1 MPGALADVSTVAWKE
16 FKEFFAHGSGM
27 RGGTLGVLLL
37 MAVIS
42 IFLPLQAGKAWVQSP
57 MLLVYWAWV
66 PLLLV
71 TSVIADSFA
80 GERERHTLGTLL
92 ASRTSDTAI
101 LFGKIGAGVGYGWG
115 FSLASLLLALVTVNI
130 AFGHGRLL
138 VYSPPVA
145 VGIVGLSL
153 LGATLA
159 ASAGVLVSL
168 RAATVK
174 QAQQILSMAMMLVAI
189 VPLLGLQALS
199 KQWQDRLARW
209 IASAGL
215 MRVVL
220 TAMAVLAVLDALL
233 LAAAKARFKRARL
246 ILD

>member
-1 MPGALADVSTVAWKE
+1 MPDALADVWTVAWKE

-57 MLLVYWAWV
+57 MLLMYWAWV

-71 TSVIADSFA
+71 TVNITH
-80 GERERHTLGTLL
+80 GHGQ
-92 ASRTSDTAI
+92 
-101 LFGKIGAGVGYGWG
+101 
-115 FSLASLLLALVTVNI
+115 LLL
-130 AFGHGRLL
+130 
-138 VYSPPVA
+138 YSPPVA
-145 VGIVGLSL
+145 IGIVGLSL

-199 KQWQDRLARW
+199 KQWQGRLAQW

-233 LAAAKARFKRARL
+233 LAAAMARFKRARL

>member
-1 MPGALADVSTVAWKE
+1 MPDALADVWTVAWKE
-16 FKEFFAHGSGM
+16 FKEYFANRGGL

-42 IFLPLQAGKAWVQSP
+42 VFLPLQAGKAWVESP